1 MIQSGKDV
9 ECNYLFIFMYR
20 YIYPLIEI
28 FYNIK
33 IIGKENL
40 KSNKE
45 AIYIFK
51 HTTHNYDIIPG
62 LFMLYKE
69 LKKPVRGLGH
79 FLIYFFCPHYIK
91 LGIVVGDRYNVEKL
105 LENKESIA
113 VIPGGAEEMAS
124 SLTEPNKLN
133 WISKSGNYKTGFAKL
148 SIKYDVDI
156 IPMAAKNA
164 EYMAFSPWLYLIN
177 KTDILTNYNT
187 LMNKSENSRNV
198 YIVLYYIKLFFTLIF
213 ASLLVIPI
221 PTPVTFIIGE
231 PVKKIKDEDVIEYT
245 KRCEFELQNL
255 VCKASNI

>member
-1 MIQSGKDV
+1 MIQSGKNV
-9 ECNYLFIFMYR
+9 ECNYLFLFMFKY
-20 YIYPLIEI
+20 YYPLMEI
-28 FYNIK
+28 FYSIK

-40 KSNKE
+40 KLDKQ

-62 LFMLYKE
+62 LFTLYKE

-79 FLIYFFCPHYIK
+79 YLIYFLCPHYTK
-91 LGIVVGDRYNVEKL
+91 LGIVVGDRYIAEKL
-105 LENKESIA
+105 LENKESISL
-113 VIPGGAEEMAS
+113 IPGGAEEMAS

-164 EYMAFSPWLYLIN
+164 ECMVFSPVLYLIN
-177 KTDILTNYNT
+177 KTDLITNFNT
-187 LMNKSENSRNV
+187 IMNKYENSRNI
-198 YIVLYYIKLFFTLIF
+198 YIILHYIKVFFTLIF

-221 PTPVTFIIGE
+221 PVPLTFVIGE
-231 PVKKIKDEDVIEYT
+231 PIKKIKDEDILDYT
-245 KRCEFELQNL
+245 KRCEFELQKL
-255 VCKASNI
+255 VYKANSL